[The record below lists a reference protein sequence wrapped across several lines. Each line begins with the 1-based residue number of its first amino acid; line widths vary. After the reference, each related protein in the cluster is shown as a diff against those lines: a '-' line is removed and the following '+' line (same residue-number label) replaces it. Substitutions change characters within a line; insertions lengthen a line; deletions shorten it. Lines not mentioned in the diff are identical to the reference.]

1 MRPDVRIDAATEGA
15 TGALLSSPTRRC
27 SKAKGRDTSKDNPR
41 PLLHSNKDESM
52 GTLPYMGESTGDEN
66 ANLYIRGVNE
76 GSSGGLLEASDL
88 LDILEVF
95 GEDGMRSYLM
105 GVVEGQ
111 EDAAEDEQDGED

>member
-1 MRPDVRIDAATEGA
+1 
-15 TGALLSSPTRRC
+15 
-27 SKAKGRDTSKDNPR
+27 
-41 PLLHSNKDESM
+41 
-52 GTLPYMGESTGDEN
+52 MGESTGEEN
-66 ANLYIRGVNE
+66 SNLYMRGVNE
-76 GSSGGLLEASDL
+76 GRSSELLEASDL